1 MPTNEYTITQM
12 DCPTEEQIIRNRLGR
27 VKGVRA
33 LEFDLM
39 QRRLRVEHEFESDKP
54 IRDALRSVGM
64 DPSEK
69 AVDLDALH
77 RRQTVVIG
85 LSLALALSSEAVTW
99 VTGNEAGPPTV
110 VMSLA
115 AIALCGYP
123 VLKKA
128 WASVR
133 TLTLNINFLMIL
145 AVVGALSMQF
155 LPGGESLWA
164 EAAMVISLF
173 ALAEAIE
180 SRSLERANRAVR
192 SLMDLTPPTAL
203 VRGEDGEFKDALVGE
218 VAVGDTVRVRPGERI
233 AFDGTVVHGDSDVDQ
248 APITGESL
256 PVTKKVGDE
265 LFAGTLNGSG
275 SLDYCVTHPA
285 GETMLD
291 RIVATVQ
298 DAQAQRAPM
307 QRFVDRFARVYTP
320 AIVGLAL
327 LVAVVPPVFG
337 ALWRDSIYMG
347 LVLLVVACPCAL
359 VISTPVTVVSGLAR
373 AARLGVVIKGGV
385 HLENGARVTDVAFD
399 KTGTLTEG
407 RPAVTDVEPIDGASR
422 ERVLQ
427 VAAAVERRSEHP
439 VAKAI
444 IAAHV
449 GPSVEATGFQSFPG
463 LGASA
468 LVEGETYRIGNH
480 RWIHDS
486 GYCSTELES
495 KLARY
500 ESQGKTTSVIVRN
513 STPVAVLAI
522 ADVLRE
528 TTVEAV
534 GALHAI
540 GVRTHLVTGDNEA
553 TASTIACAAGVQ
565 SFQSEM
571 LPSEKLDW
579 ISALSKTGVV
589 AMVGDGV
596 NDAPALA
603 RADIGI
609 AMGFGG
615 NDTAV
620 ETADVALMN
629 DDLRTIPAFLR
640 LCRETATVLKQNIFL
655 SVAIKAAFIVVTFL
669 GYATLWMAVFADM
682 GVSLLV
688 VANGMRLLRFRA

>member
-27 VKGVRA
+27 VKGVRG

-85 LSLALALSSEAVTW
+85 AALVLAFLAEAVTW
-99 VTGNEAGPPTV
+99 ATGKEAGVPTV
-110 VMSLA
+110 ALA
-115 AIALCGYP
+115 VVSIAICGYP

-133 TLTLNINFLMIL
+133 TLTLNINFLMTL
-145 AVVGALSMQF
+145 AVVGALALGF
-155 LPGGESLWA
+155 WA

-256 PVTKKVGDE
+256 PVTKKLGDE

-275 SLDYCVTHPA
+275 SLDYSVTHPA

-427 VAAAVERRSEHP
+427 VAAAVESRSEHP

-444 IAAHV
+444 IAAHL
-449 GPSVEATGFQSFPG
+449 GPSVDATGFQSFPG

-486 GYCSTELES
+486 GYCSTELEA

-500 ESQGKTTSVIVRN
+500 EAQGKTTSVIVRN

-534 GALHAI
+534 SALHAI
-540 GVRTHLVTGDNEA
+540 GVRTHLITGDNEA
-553 TASTIACAAGVQ
+553 TASTIARASGVQ
-565 SFQSEM
+565 TFQSEM

-579 ISALSKTGVV
+579 ISGRSKAGVV

-640 LCRETATVLKQNIFL
+640 LCRATATVLKQNIFL
-655 SVAIKAAFIVVTFL
+655 SVAIKGAFIVVTFL

>member
-27 VKGVRA
+27 VKGVRG

-85 LSLALALSSEAVTW
+85 TALVLAFLAEAVTW
-99 VTGNEAGPPTV
+99 ATGQESGAPT
-110 VMSLA
+110 
-115 AIALCGYP
+115 IALAVTSIVICGYP

-133 TLTLNINFLMIL
+133 TLTLNINFLMTL
-145 AVVGALSMQF
+145 AVVGALALGF
-155 LPGGESLWA
+155 WA

-256 PVTKKVGDE
+256 PVTKKAGDE

-275 SLDYCVTHPA
+275 SLDYSVTHPA

-427 VAAAVERRSEHP
+427 VAAAVESRSGHP

-444 IAAHV
+444 IAAHR
-449 GPSVEATGFQSFPG
+449 GPNVEATGFQSFPG

-486 GYCSTELES
+486 GYCSTELEA

-500 ESQGKTTSVIVRN
+500 EAQGKTTSVIVRN

-528 TTVEAV
+528 TTAEAV

-553 TASTIACAAGVQ
+553 TASTIARAAGVQ
-565 SFQSEM
+565 SFRSEM

-640 LCRETATVLKQNIFL
+640 LCRATATVLKQNIFL
-655 SVAIKAAFIVVTFL
+655 SVAIKGAFIIVTFL